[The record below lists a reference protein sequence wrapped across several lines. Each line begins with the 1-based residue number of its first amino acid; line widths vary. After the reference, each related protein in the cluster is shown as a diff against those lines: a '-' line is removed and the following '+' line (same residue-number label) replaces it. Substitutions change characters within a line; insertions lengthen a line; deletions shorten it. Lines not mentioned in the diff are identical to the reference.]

1 MNRFPTNESPR
12 RTGLHWSLF
21 RQNSVLPPCIWNLP
35 RRYDMN
41 GRSQMPGGKTGF
53 CRKRWMQTGS
63 SETLI
68 GWKCGKTTFVPL
80 WDRMEGRAMGPNGG
94 SMAMDS
100 VHVLPP
106 LKIWN
111 AERLKLDF
119 AERDKCKPV
128 LLRLSLAGYMDKPL
142 MSLYGTKAGH
152 C

>member
-1 MNRFPTNESPR
+1 MRVPEEPIYIDHYFGKIQFYLPAFDVSRGGTTW
-12 RTGLHWSLF
+12 TGDLKM
-21 RQNSVLPPCIWNLP
+21 Q
-35 RRYDMN
+35 
-41 GRSQMPGGKTGF
+41 GGKTGF

-80 WDRMEGRAMGPNGG
+80 YRTEWRERTMGPNGG

-119 AERDKCKPV
+119 AEKDKCKPV
-128 LLRLSLAGYMDKPL
+128 LLRISLAGNLEKPL
-142 MSLYGTKAGH
+142 MSLYGTRAGH